1 MSITIAV
8 ANFKGGV
15 GKTTSTINLGAAL
28 QEAGKKVLLV
38 DLDAQYNLTQSLG
51 LEGDSSQL
59 YNALS
64 QGTALE
70 PVEVSEG
77 LYLIPSSLEL
87 IKADIEL
94 SSRFKREEILSTLL
108 RPLTSSYDYI
118 LLDCPP
124 SLGVLTLSA
133 FVAAHFLIVPIEAEF
148 LALKGYTVLSEALS
162 SIGLQIDRVFVTKY
176 DGRKVLNRN
185 VLQSIKENLGERAFS
200 TVIRENVSIAEA
212 PATGLPVTS
221 YQPTSYGAADYRN
234 LAAELL
240 QFTTSETQAKQY
252 SHE

>member
-1 MSITIAV
+1 MATVIAL

-28 QEAGKKVLLV
+28 QEKGKKVLLV

-64 QGTALE
+64 NGSELE
-70 PVEVSEG
+70 PIEVAGG
-77 LYLIPSSLEL
+77 LSIVPSSLEL

-94 SSRFKREEILSTLL
+94 SSRFKREEVLSSLL
-108 RPLTSSYDYI
+108 EPLSSSYDYI

-124 SLGVLTLSA
+124 SLGVLTLNA

-148 LALKGYTVLSEALS
+148 LALKGYTVLTEALS
-162 SIGLQIDRVFVTKY
+162 SIGLQIDRVFITKY
-176 DGRKVLNRN
+176 DGRKVLNKN
-185 VLQSIKENLGERAFS
+185 VLQSIKGNLGERAFS
-200 TVIRENVSIAEA
+200 TVIRTNVALAEA
-212 PATGLPVTS
+212 PAAGKPITS
-221 YQPTSYGAADYRN
+221 YQPSSNGAADYRS
-234 LAAELL
+234 LAKEVLL
-240 QFTTSETQAKQY
+240 FTESVN
-252 SHE
+252 H

>member
-1 MSITIAV
+1 MATVIAL

-28 QEAGKKVLLV
+28 QEKGKRVLLV

-64 QGTALE
+64 NGAALQ
-70 PVEVSEG
+70 PVKAGG
-77 LYLIPSSLEL
+77 LSIIPSSLEL

-94 SSRFKREEILSTLL
+94 SSRFKREEVLSSLL
-108 RPLTSSYDYI
+108 EPLSSSYDYI

-124 SLGVLTLSA
+124 SLGVLTLNA
-133 FVAAHFLIVPIEAEF
+133 FVAARFLIVPIEAEF
-148 LALKGYTVLSEALS
+148 LSLKGYTVLTEALS
-162 SIGLQIDRVFVTKY
+162 SIGLQIDRVFITKY

-185 VLQSIKENLGERAFS
+185 VLQSIRANLGERAFS
-200 TVIRENVSIAEA
+200 TVIRENIALAEA

-221 YQPTSYGAADYRN
+221 YQPSSYGAEDYRS
-234 LAAELL
+234 LAEELL
-240 QFTTSETQAKQY
+240 LFTKSVK
-252 SHE
+252 H

>member
-1 MSITIAV
+1 MATVIAL

-28 QEAGKKVLLV
+28 QEKGKRVLLV

-64 QGTALE
+64 NGAALQ
-70 PVEVSEG
+70 PVEAGG
-77 LYLIPSSLEL
+77 LSIIPSSLEL

-94 SSRFKREEILSTLL
+94 SSRFKREEVLSSLL
-108 RPLTSSYDYI
+108 EPLSSSFDYI

-124 SLGVLTLSA
+124 SLGVLTLNA
-133 FVAAHFLIVPIEAEF
+133 FVAARFLIVPIEAEF
-148 LALKGYTVLSEALS
+148 LALKGYTVLTEALS
-162 SIGLQIDRVFVTKY
+162 SIGLQIDRVFITKY

-185 VLQSIKENLGERAFS
+185 VLQSIRANLGERAFS
-200 TVIRENVSIAEA
+200 TVIRENIALAEA

-221 YQPTSYGAADYRN
+221 YQPSSYGAEDYRS
-234 LAAELL
+234 LAEELL
-240 QFTTSETQAKQY
+240 LFTKSVK
-252 SHE
+252 H

>member
-1 MSITIAV
+1 MATVIAL

-28 QEAGKKVLLV
+28 QEKGKKVLLV

-59 YNALS
+59 YDALS
-64 QGTALE
+64 NGAALQ
-70 PVEVSEG
+70 PVEAGG
-77 LYLIPSSLEL
+77 LYIIPSSLEL

-94 SSRFKREEILSTLL
+94 SSRFKREEVLSALL
-108 RPLTSSYDYI
+108 EPLSSSFDYI

-124 SLGVLTLSA
+124 SLGVLTLNA

-148 LALKGYTVLSEALS
+148 LALKGYTVLTEALS
-162 SIGLQIDRVFVTKY
+162 SIGLQIDRVFITKY

-185 VLQSIKENLGERAFS
+185 VLQSIRANLGEQAFS
-200 TVIRENVSIAEA
+200 TVIRENIALAEA
-212 PATGLPVTS
+212 PAAGLPITS
-221 YQPTSYGAADYRN
+221 YQPSSYGAEDYRS
-234 LAAELL
+234 LAEELL
-240 QFTTSETQAKQY
+240 LFTKSVK
-252 SHE
+252 H